1 MATSFRDPA
10 GQLIPLDGRILR
22 VINQAGEPDLRAFLD
37 SSQSRQLTDSGRLVR
52 TEVLDRDEAFNVL
65 AHAGLADQL
74 TDAEE
79 VLILEH
85 ERVPF
90 QSFPYEWPPEM
101 LHEAAQLTLDL
112 AESLLGD
119 GFGLKDA
126 TPYNVLFKGPR
137 AVFVDWLSF
146 ERRDPNDPTWLP
158 YAQFVRTFL
167 LPLLV
172 SKYFNLRFDQ
182 FLIANRDGLEPE
194 QVYRLGGPIR
204 RLLPPMLTL
213 VSLPTWL
220 GGGGATDS
228 KTYRAR
234 RVENA
239 EKARFILRHLFKG
252 LRRKLAQVAP
262 REDKT
267 STWSDY
273 MSQNKYTEDYFPLK
287 QAFVER
293 VLDECNAS
301 RVLDVGCNVG
311 FFSSLAARSGAS
323 VVAIDYDP
331 VVVGQVWRRAKAES
345 LDILPLVVNLARPT
359 PNTGWLNQ
367 ECASFLERA
376 RGSFDVV
383 FMLAVIHHMLV
394 SERIPIRA
402 ILGLAAEL
410 TTRLLVIEYVPA
422 DDQMFRRLT
431 RGRENLHSD
440 FTRDNF
446 ESACSEVFEIVRTE
460 PLGASGRWL
469 YLLSK

>member
-1 MATSFRDPA
+1 MANSFRDPA
-10 GQLIPLDGRILR
+10 GQLIPLNGRILR
-22 VINQAGEPDLRAFLD
+22 VINQAGQPDLRAFLE
-37 SSQSRQLTDSGRLVR
+37 SAHSRRLTDEGRLVR
-52 TEVLDRDEAFNVL
+52 TEVLDRHEALNAL
-65 AHAGLADQL
+65 AQDGWAEQL
-74 TDAEE
+74 SEE
-79 VLILEH
+79 AIILEH

-112 AESLLGD
+112 AESLLAD

-126 TPYNVLFKGPR
+126 TPYNVLFNGPR

-146 ERRDPNDPTWLP
+146 ERRDPHDPTWLP

-194 QVYRLGGPIR
+194 QVYRLGGPMR

-220 GGGGATDS
+220 GGGGAADS
-228 KTYRAR
+228 KTYQAR

-239 EKARFILRHLFKG
+239 EKAQFILRHLFKG

-273 MSQNKYTEDYFPLK
+273 MSQNRYTEDYFPLK
-287 QAFVER
+287 QTFVED
-293 VLDECNAS
+293 VLRQSGAL

-376 RGSFDVV
+376 TGSFDVV
-383 FMLAVIHHMLV
+383 LMLAVIHHMLV
-394 SERIPIRA
+394 SERIPLRS
-402 ILGLAAEL
+402 ILGLARDL
-410 TTRLLVIEYVPA
+410 TTRLLVIEYVPP

-431 RGRENLHSD
+431 RGRENLHTD
-440 FTRDNF
+440 FTRENF
-446 ESACSEVFEIVRTE
+446 ESACRDFFEIVRAE
-460 PLGASGRWL
+460 PLGESGRWL